1 MRLPLLLSLLLASA
15 CVDAAPTDER
25 TVHAGDTDLRI
36 VVDAPDRA
44 RADVLH
50 RWLAEAA
57 AAELTAFGH
66 FPLASAEVRVKE
78 IRSDDSSPVPWGQTS
93 RRRNVAVL
101 LYVRDNASLE
111 ELRSDWT
118 AVHEL
123 AHLFHPYLG
132 AHGRWL
138 AEGLA
143 SYYQNVLRARVGLLS
158 EEQAWQRLDAGFG
171 RGRGAVTGI
180 RLDELGRRGTMR
192 VYWAGAAYWLEADL
206 ALRTRG
212 SSLDAVLAKYAR
224 CCLQGTASVAPETF
238 VAELDRIADADVFDS
253 LYQRYAAAREFPSL
267 DAAYRQLGITSD
279 DDRLRYSQQADALQ
293 LRQAIMGRRPAS
305 K

>member
-1 MRLPLLLSLLLASA
+1 MRLQLSLSLLLVSA
-15 CVDAAPTDER
+15 GVAAAPIDER
-25 TVHAGDTDLRI
+25 TVHAGDTELRI
-36 VVDAPDRA
+36 MVDAPDGA
-44 RADVLH
+44 RADMLH
-50 RWLAEAA
+50 RWLAEVAK
-57 AAELTAFGH
+57 AELTVSGR
-66 FPLASAEVRVKE
+66 FPLASAQVRVEE
-78 IRSDDSSPVPWGQTS
+78 IRSDDPSPVPWGQTS

-101 LYVRDNASLE
+101 LYVRDDATLE

-132 AHGRWL
+132 MRGRWL

-143 SYYQNVLRARVGLLS
+143 SYYQNVLRARIGLLS

-206 ALRTRG
+206 ALRARG
-212 SSLDAVLAKYAR
+212 SSLDAALGKYAR

-238 VAELDRIADADVFDS
+238 VADLDRVADADVFGS
-253 LYQRYAAAREFPSL
+253 LYQRYAASREFPSL
-267 DAAYRQLGITSD
+267 EAAYRRLGISSD
-279 DDRLRYSQQADALQ
+279 DDGLHRTDAMRM
-293 LRQAIMGRRPAS
+293 RQSIMDHRPATQ
-305 K
+305 

>member
-1 MRLPLLLSLLLASA
+1 MRVQLSLLLLLASGGGA
-15 CVDAAPTDER
+15 AAPIDER
-25 TVHAGDTDLRI
+25 TVHAGDTALRI
-36 VVDAPDRA
+36 MVDAPDRA
-44 RADVLH
+44 RADALH
-50 RWLAEAA
+50 RWLAEVAN
-57 AAELTAFGH
+57 AELTVSGR
-66 FPLASAEVRVKE
+66 FPLASAQVRVEE
-78 IRSDDSSPVPWGQTS
+78 IRSDDPSPVPWGQTS

-101 LYVRDNASLE
+101 LYVRDDATLE

-132 AHGRWL
+132 MRGRWL

-143 SYYQNVLRARVGLLS
+143 SYYQNVLRARIGLLS

-171 RGRGAVTGI
+171 RGRGAVAGI

-206 ALRTRG
+206 ALRARG
-212 SSLDAVLAKYAR
+212 SSLDVVLGKYAR

-238 VAELDRIADADVFDS
+238 VADLDRVADADVFGS
-253 LYQRYAAAREFPSL
+253 LYQRYAASREFPSL
-267 DAAYRQLGITSD
+267 EAAYRRLGISSD
-279 DDRLRYSQQADALQ
+279 DDGLHFSQRTDAMRM
-293 LRQAIMGRRPAS
+293 RQSIMDHRPATQ
-305 K
+305 